1 MAQASTYCPP
11 RRVRPADDPDPGE
24 QAALLSGLHE
34 IKHDG
39 YRMQVVKAGDRI
51 RLFTRRGGD
60 WTLRYPR
67 VVRAAEKLRAKS
79 FAVDGEHIVADESR

>member
-1 MAQASTYCPP
+1 
-11 RRVRPADDPDPGE
+11 
-24 QAALLSGLHE
+24 
-34 IKHDG
+34 
-39 YRMQVVKAGDRI
+39 MQVVKAGDRI